1 MILCVGEILVDMIA
15 QDNNGSISYL
25 RKAGGAPF
33 NVACAISKFGI
44 DSVFVGSV
52 GDDTIGKFLC
62 NFIKK
67 QNLKNYLIEENEN
80 RNTTLAFVDLDEFG
94 ERSFCFYR
102 KNTADY
108 ILPFIDDEMI
118 NASNIIHIGS
128 LMLSHNEG
136 IEYAKTLINRAH
148 EKGKL
153 VSFDINF
160 RTDIFKNLEYAIKI
174 YKEILELADI
184 VKFSED
190 EVETFGEDYVNSL
203 KDKLVCISL
212 GKDGSKYFYN
222 DLSNSLPSIKVKP
235 VDTTGA
241 GDAFYAG
248 ILSQISDLSKSQWTK
263 EKLDYAFLFGNICGA
278 LNTLGKGAID
288 NLPTKEEVLL
298 KCEGVKL

>member
-15 QDNNGSISYL
+15 QENNGSISYL

-44 DSVFVGSV
+44 DSNFVGSV

-67 QNLKNYLIEENEN
+67 QNLNDYYIEENKN
-80 RNTTLAFVDLDEFG
+80 RNTTLAFVDLDEDG

-108 ILPFIDDEMI
+108 ILPAIKEEMLD
-118 NASNIIHIGS
+118 ASNIVHVGS
-128 LMLSHNEG
+128 LMLSHTEG
-136 IEYAKTLINRAH
+136 IEYAKDLISKAH
-148 EKGKL
+148 SKGKL

-160 RTDIFKNLEYAIKI
+160 RTDIFGNIEQAVKV

-190 EVETFGEDYVNSL
+190 EVDIFTKEYVNSL

-212 GKDGSKYFYN
+212 GKDGSKYVYN
-222 DLSNSLPSIKVKP
+222 GLTNKIPSITVKP

-248 ILSQISDLSKSQWTK
+248 ILSQIDGLTK
-263 EKLDYAFLFGNICGA
+263 EDWKQEKLDYAFLFGNICGA

-288 NLPTKEEVLL
+288 NLPTKEEVL
-298 KCEGVKL
+298 KRM

>member
-15 QDNNGSISYL
+15 QENNGSISYL

-44 DSVFVGSV
+44 DSAFVGSV

-67 QNLKNYLIEENEN
+67 QNLKDYLIEENKN
-80 RNTTLAFVDLDEFG
+80 RNTTLAFVDIDETG

-108 ILPFIDDEMI
+108 ILPVISDEMLD
-118 NASNIIHIGS
+118 ASNIVHIGS

-136 IEYAKTLINRAH
+136 IEYAKTLISRAH
-148 EKGKL
+148 RKGKL

-160 RTDIFKNLEYAIKI
+160 RTDIFENIDQAVKV

-190 EVETFGEDYVNSL
+190 EVEIFNEEYVNSL

-212 GKDGSKYFYN
+212 GEKGSRYFYN
-222 DLSNSLPSIKVKP
+222 ELTNTLPSIKVKP

-248 ILSQISDLSKSQWTK
+248 ILSQIDGLTIKDYTK

-288 NLPTKEEVLL
+288 NLPTKEEVL
-298 KCEGVKL
+298 KRM

>member
-15 QDNNGSISYL
+15 QENNGSISYL

-33 NVACAISKFGI
+33 NVACALSKFGI
-44 DSVFVGSV
+44 DSSFVGSV
-52 GDDTIGKFLC
+52 GDDTIGRFLC
-62 NFIKK
+62 NYIKK
-67 QNLKNYLIEENEN
+67 QNLKDFLIEEHKD
-80 RNTTLAFVDLDEFG
+80 RNTTLAFVDLDDDG

-108 ILPFIDDEMI
+108 ILPTIKEDMLDD
-118 NASNIIHIGS
+118 SNIIHIGS

-136 IEYAKTLINRAH
+136 IDYAKQLITKAH
-148 EKGKL
+148 EKNKL

-160 RTDIFKNLEYAIKI
+160 RTDIFQNLEHAVKV

-190 EVETFGEDYVNSL
+190 EVEIFNEEYVNSL

-222 DLSNSLPSIKVKP
+222 DLTNTISSIKVKP

-248 ILSQISDLSKSQWTK
+248 ILSQIAGLTKEKWTK

-288 NLPTKEEVLL
+288 KLPTKDEVL
-298 KCEGVKL
+298 ERM